1 VKARRFPAP
10 GSPLFSGGAIVGD
23 GSRSWNRID
32 LLNWEQRFQRHR
44 LPAEAENFANPVRAI
59 GGKLAQAASLADTC
73 EVKKLV
79 LFCSAIFLSAAFASA
94 EVDWL
99 TDFDAAKA
107 KAKSDHKL
115 VLLDFTGSDWCGY
128 CKLMQAEIFSKPQF
142 QEYAAKNLILVEL
155 DFPRAKPQSDA
166 VRKQNMKLASE
177 YEIEGF
183 PTLIVL
189 NPEGKRVANFFGY
202 IEGGPDAIITALE
215 KLRKS

>member
-1 VKARRFPAP
+1 
-10 GSPLFSGGAIVGD
+10 
-23 GSRSWNRID
+23 
-32 LLNWEQRFQRHR
+32 
-44 LPAEAENFANPVRAI
+44 
-59 GGKLAQAASLADTC
+59 
-73 EVKKLV
+73 VKKLV

-128 CKLMQAEIFSKPQF
+128 CKLM

>member
-10 GSPLFSGGAIVGD
+10 GSPLFPWGHIT
-23 GSRSWNRID
+23 
-32 LLNWEQRFQRHR
+32 
-44 LPAEAENFANPVRAI
+44 
-59 GGKLAQAASLADTC
+59 GKLAQAASLAETC
-73 EVKKLV
+73 GVKR
-79 LFCSAIFLSAAFASA
+79 LFLLCSIIFVSAGFASS
-94 EVDWL
+94 EVNWL

-128 CKLMQAEIFSKPQF
+128 CKRMQAEVFSKPQF
-142 QEYAAKNLILVEL
+142 QDYAAKNLILVEL

-166 VRKQNMKLASE
+166 VKKQNQKLASE

-183 PTLIVL
+183 PTLVVL

-202 IEGGPDAIITALE
+202 IEGGPAAIIAALE
-215 KLRKS
+215 KLPKS

>member
-1 VKARRFPAP
+1 MRT
-10 GSPLFSGGAIVGD
+10 
-23 GSRSWNRID
+23 
-32 LLNWEQRFQRHR
+32 
-44 LPAEAENFANPVRAI
+44 I
-59 GGKLAQAASLADTC
+59 GGKLAQAASLGDIC
-73 EVKKLV
+73 GVKKLV

-115 VLLDFTGSDWCGY
+115 VLLEFTGSDWCGY
-128 CKLMQAEIFSKPQF
+128 CKLMQAEIFS
-142 QEYAAKNLILVEL
+142 
-155 DFPRAKPQSDA
+155 KPQSDA

-202 IEGGPDAIITALE
+202 IEGGPDAIIAALE